1 MLKEQVTK
9 LMDRYES
16 GDENLTA
23 SDVLSELEEIMDN
36 LDAEDAGSIMDV
48 YLMDAIRQFVWTSH
62 QASRYGGRVD
72 DGSDEFIREV
82 ERIIGYNG

>member
-23 SDVLSELEEIMDN
+23 RDVCEELEII
-36 LDAEDAGSIMDV
+36 LDAEGDNSTMDV
-48 YLMDAIRQFVWTSH
+48 YLMDAIRQFVWTRH
-62 QASRYGGRVD
+62 EAERYGGRCD
-72 DGSDEFIREV
+72 DGGETFIHEV